1 MSNTITLYGSN
12 GSNVHPYT
20 TASEEY
26 QYLGSEGHSAVKE
39 SSCYFYEGAAEK
51 PLPSR
56 GMLV

>member
-1 MSNTITLYGSN
+1 MPNAITLYRSN
-12 GSNVHPYT
+12 GYLYT

-26 QYLGSEGHSAVKE
+26 HEGHSAVKE
-39 SSCYFYEGAAEK
+39 SIYEGAAEK